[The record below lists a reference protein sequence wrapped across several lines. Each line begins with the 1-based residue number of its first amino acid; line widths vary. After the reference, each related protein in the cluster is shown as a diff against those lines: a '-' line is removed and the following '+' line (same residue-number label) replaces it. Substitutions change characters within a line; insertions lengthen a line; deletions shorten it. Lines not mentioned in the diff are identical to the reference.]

1 MSGAPDII
9 RYNNDKM
16 TIGVNMEFTKLTS
29 DDIIGTSLQ
38 GYSIEISR
46 AELEEIF
53 GEPTFEGSGDKTTTE
68 WDIMF
73 HDDENTVAAIY
84 DWKRDCAPDYSEEIE
99 WNIGGSNFMADVLV
113 NDMIREHRARVTA

>member
-1 MSGAPDII
+1 
-9 RYNNDKM
+9 
-16 TIGVNMEFTKLTS
+16 MEFTKLTS

-53 GEPTFEGSGDKTTTE
+53 GEPTFEGSGDKTTVE
-68 WDIMF
+68 WDIKF
-73 HDDENTVAAIY
+73 HDDDNTVAAIY
-84 DWKRDCAPDYSEEIE
+84 DWKRDCEPGYFEEIE

-113 NDMIREHRARVTA
+113 NDMIREHRARVTT